1 MADVESL
8 ELKIKANSKSAQD
21 SIDKLIGTLDRL
33 KKATAGACGLDK
45 VTGEMSKLSSEMGKI
60 KSINIGLS
68 AVNNKSAKSF
78 SLFGAKA
85 FASVFSLHKVTD
97 AVTSW
102 IGKSNDYV
110 ENLNLFTV
118 AMGEY
123 ASSAQTYAETVGD
136 VMGID
141 PSTWMRNQ
149 GVFMTLATGFGV
161 ASDRAATMSKQLTQL
176 GYDISSFFN
185 VSVEDAMQ
193 RVQSGISGELE
204 PLRRL
209 GYDLSKAKLEAVALS
224 LGIDKTFDSM
234 TQAEKAQLRY
244 YALMTQVT
252 TAQGDMARTLDAP
265 ANQLRVLKAQLE
277 QAARALGNVFIPVL
291 NALLPYAIAAV
302 QVVRDLAN
310 ELALLAGFTLPEVDY
325 SGITTGASDAS
336 STLDEATS
344 SAKKLKKTLLGI
356 DELNVMTDTSSG
368 SGSSGAGAGAFDFE
382 LPTYDFMGE
391 ISENIDDVYKT
402 MKKILSPLGK
412 IIKKLWEYKEVVLF
426 GAGIVALVK
435 IWDKLK
441 LFWGWFSG
449 LKLVDA
455 FLTGFSLI
463 KTMGGN
469 VWQSLVG
476 GLDNVRY
483 SLTGLQKAAIVAVAG
498 FVEFT
503 TIRDNVRD
511 IAMGCDNVAGKIV
524 EIGVVA
530 GLAATAMYV
539 ALGPAGLAVA
549 ALVGLVGAVVGVT
562 EAQNE
567 MMTAMSNEVFYSGTG
582 AYIGDIADAYSRLM
596 TSIVSTQ
603 QPIIDNQTNI
613 DNLRG
618 SVNDT
623 TKSIDAIAQALS
635 IGSVTAADKIEEIKT
650 LFGQLKTDTK
660 TIMDDI
666 YNNIVTAI
674 GGSFGEAL
682 LKAGQSIPEVMAILQ
697 QIRGEG
703 VNTLTALQTELDNLT
718 LDLESGKITQ
728 EEFGTR
734 WLEIEEKMNSLIG
747 VTDEYTG
754 VFATLKDSIGNINWG
769 EDEEAKN
776 NFFSQVTAKST
787 EAKDSINQASDSII
801 ENLETMKN
809 WTTDDNLKAK
819 IDDWITIAESD
830 RQRQLK
836 AVDDQLTVLY
846 DAVQE
851 DIVRKAGAAKE
862 EATRQW
868 NDMNW
873 FEKWWNGGSEE
884 KYVSKV
890 LTNYNQNIIKPV
902 ESEIQTSFDTLGVNG
917 SVWAT
922 STMNDIILALFN
934 WKGNG
939 DDVYASSY
947 RTNIQRAIEEAL
959 KATGKNVKPTAGNVG
974 ADITGE
980 IGTGLSNSESFK
992 NAVDSMMSTSLS
1004 EKIAKSYGS
1013 TFGTNLG
1020 SGISSAL
1027 KKTKLPTLKGTVT
1040 TGSDGTAS
1048 IKFNAY
1054 AMGGFPA
1061 DGEMFIA
1068 REAGPEMVGTIGNK
1082 TAVAN
1087 NDQIVESVSR
1097 GVYQAVAS
1105 AMSQSGGSQVVEA
1118 KVNDKVLFEV
1128 MVNRSR
1134 QETMRTGHNPL
1145 LGGA

>member
-85 FASVFSLHKVTD
+85 FASAFSLHKVTD

-123 ASSAQTYAETVGD
+123 ANSAQTYAETVGD

-291 NALLPYAIAAV
+291 NAFLPYAIAAV
-302 QVVRDLAN
+302 KVVRDLAN

-412 IIKKLWEYKEVVLF
+412 IIKKLWEYKEVVLL

-441 LFWGWFSG
+441 TFWAWFKG
-449 LKLVDA
+449 LKLVDE
-455 FLTGFSLI
+455 FLYGFSAI

-469 VWQSLVG
+469 VWQSLEG
-476 GLDNVRY
+476 GLHRVRS

-596 TSIVSTQ
+596 DSIVSTQ
-603 QPIIDNQTNI
+603 QPIIDNQANI

-660 TIMDDI
+660 TMMDDI

-703 VNTLTALQTELDNLT
+703 VTTLTSLQTELDNLT
-718 LDLESGKITQ
+718 ADLESGKITQ

-754 VFATLKDSIGNINWG
+754 VFATLKDSIGNIDWG
-769 EDEEAKN
+769 DENAKKD
-776 NFFSQVTAKST
+776 FFSQVTTSST
-787 EAKDSINQASDSII
+787 EAKDSINQASDAII

-819 IDDWITIAESD
+819 IDEWITIAESD

-851 DIVRKAGAAKE
+851 DIVRKAAAAKE
-862 EATRQW
+862 EATQQW

-947 RTNIQRAIEEAL
+947 KTNIQRAIEEAL

-1027 KKTKLPTLKGTVT
+1027 KKTTLPTLKGTVT

-1048 IKFNAY
+1048 IKFKAY
-1054 AMGGFPA
+1054 AAGGFPA

-1128 MVNRSR
+1128 LVNRSR